1 MPILRLL
8 SLPVR
13 APLLTVLFL
22 VALVLGNHWQIVQPT
37 FTSLYGVSSVWFWCL
52 VLLQAQ
58 VVVVFCTMPDLLL
71 RQVSLL
77 MASSRVKRRRSAA
90 GGDHRWHLPAEAG
103 VLTDA
108 LIRFSLLLARS
119 ISSARLADREELLV
133 ECAFG
138 SVASSLA
145 RFCLT
150 PRQLLHIRVD
160 APLSSPAGCR
170 YFLGVEA
177 CFR

>member
-22 VALVLGNHWQIVQPT
+22 VALVLGNHWQIIQPT

-58 VVVVFCTMPDLLL
+58 VVVFFCTMPDLLL

-77 MASSRVKRRRSAA
+77 MASSRVMTLVVTLLVVIT
-90 GGDHRWHLPAEAG
+90 GGIYLLKLN
-103 VLTDA
+103 VLTDV
-108 LIRFSLLLARS
+108 LILASSLLLARLDL
-119 ISSARLADREELLV
+119 IRIGVLPTAKTCFLLM
-133 ECAFG
+133 
-138 SVASSLA
+138 SVVVIAGIVTGTLLPHPTAS
-145 RFCLT
+145 FF
-150 PRQLLHIRVD
+150 
-160 APLSSPAGCR
+160 AGG
-170 YFLGVEA
+170 LITT
-177 CFR
+177 

>member
-22 VALVLGNHWQIVQPT
+22 VALVLGNHWQIAQPT

-58 VVVVFCTMPDLLL
+58 VVVFFCTMPDLLL

-77 MASSRVKRRRSAA
+77 MASSRVMTLVVTLLVVIT
-90 GGDHRWHLPAEAG
+90 GGIYLLKLN
-103 VLTDA
+103 VLTDV
-108 LIRFSLLLARS
+108 LILASALLLARLDL
-119 ISSARLADREELLV
+119 IRIGVLPTARSCLLLM
-133 ECAFG
+133 
-138 SVASSLA
+138 SVVVIGGIVTGTVLPHPTVS
-145 RFCLT
+145 FFT
-150 PRQLLHIRVD
+150 
-160 APLSSPAGCR
+160 
-170 YFLGVEA
+170 
-177 CFR
+177 

>member
-22 VALVLGNHWQIVQPT
+22 VALVLGNHWQIAQPT

-58 VVVVFCTMPDLLL
+58 VVVFFCTMPDLLL

-77 MASSRVKRRRSAA
+77 MASSRVMTLVVTLLVVIT
-90 GGDHRWHLPAEAG
+90 GGIYLLKLN
-103 VLTDA
+103 VLTDV
-108 LIRFSLLLARS
+108 LILASALLLARLDL
-119 ISSARLADREELLV
+119 IRIGVLPTARRCLLLM
-133 ECAFG
+133 
-138 SVASSLA
+138 SVVVIGGIVTGTVLPHPTVS
-145 RFCLT
+145 FFT
-150 PRQLLHIRVD
+150 
-160 APLSSPAGCR
+160 
-170 YFLGVEA
+170 
-177 CFR
+177 